1 MAGEFSLA
9 MAQLK
14 MRFLLELTN
23 LGLEQGNK
31 QARAWA
37 SWYKSP
43 AIQRLRP
50 HTRIAITDPG
60 VIAGYM
66 AGDVPAL
73 SDNPHEN
80 EAAMKL
86 MEHLAKVRR
95 EDPASFDQ
103 MIPGTTLPEGY
114 VLAYIDHQR
123 GRREY
128 RGYKHERDLTSGEK
142 YSMGYPLTARDL
154 ANLRRMGR
162 PIG

>member
-1 MAGEFSLA
+1 MAGQFCLA

-23 LGLEQGNK
+23 LGMEQGNK

-50 HTRIAITDPG
+50 HTRIAIMDPG

-73 SDNPHEN
+73 SDNPREN

-86 MEHLAKVRR
+86 MEHLARVRR

-114 VLAYIDHQR
+114 VLAYIDHQS

-128 RGYKHERDLTSGEK
+128 RGYKHERDLTALEK
-142 YSMGYPLTARDL
+142 YSMGRPLNAREQTQ
-154 ANLRRMGR
+154 LRAQRR

>member
-1 MAGEFSLA
+1 MCI
-9 MAQLK
+9 
-14 MRFLLELTN
+14 RDRTN
-23 LGLEQGNK
+23 LGLEQGNR

-50 HTRIAITDPG
+50 HTRVAITDPG

-73 SDNPHEN
+73 SDDEREN
-80 EAAMKL
+80 AAAMKL
-86 MEHLAKVRR
+86 MENLARIRR
-95 EDPASFDQ
+95 EEPDNFDL
-103 MIPGTTLPEGY
+103 ILGGKTLPDGY
-114 VLAYIDHQR
+114 VLAYIDHAA

-128 RGYKHERDLTSGEK
+128 RGYKHERDLSSGEK